1 MADKKITE
9 LTALTSL
16 SNDDLLVVV
25 DDPAGTAVTKKIT
38 ASNLKSGLIA
48 DSIIDAKGD
57 LIVGTAA
64 DTPARLAVGGT
75 DGHVL
80 MVDAVSAAGVKWA
93 AVPASPPD
101 SDQAVIAAS
110 VFA

>member
-38 ASNLKSGLIA
+38 ASNLKAGLIA
-48 DSIIDAKGD
+48 ESIVDAKGD
-57 LIVGTAA
+57 LIVGTA
-64 DTPARLAVGGT
+64 DNTVVRLAVGSNNQ
-75 DGHVL
+75 VL
-80 MVDAVSAAGVKWA
+80 LADSTQTAGVRWA
-93 AVPASPPD
+93 TISLSPTWDDDQNILANAV
-101 SDQAVIAAS
+101 
-110 VFA
+110 FL